1 MEASSM
7 AASRRFTFMCF
18 LLPHWVPAAW
28 CGLAQTSM
36 RAELP
41 SGKQPTT
48 WVRQRISRPG
58 RPCPMTIRTAPALN
72 ASSYRGGAECLC
84 SFADMV
90 LTPSLFIIR
99 LISLSGKS
107 GIGGKVNPQIA
118 STEDAAAL
126 AGMDWN
132 EGIGTAEPLVLDN
145 ALDAVTARHKGI
157 DSPVSNSSST
167 V

>member
-1 MEASSM
+1 MLRHIV
-7 AASRRFTFMCF
+7 AALSVCA
-18 LLPHWVPAAW
+18 LLLTW
-28 CGLAQTSM
+28 C
-36 RAELP
+36 LP
-41 SGKQPTT
+41 LP
-48 WVRQRISRPG
+48 
-58 RPCPMTIRTAPALN
+58 
-72 ASSYRGGAECLC
+72 Y
-84 SFADMV
+84 
-90 LTPSLFIIR
+90 FIIR

-107 GIGGKVNPQIA
+107 SIGGKANPQIA

-126 AGMDWN
+126 AGMDWD